1 MNGKNISVRAQWALH
16 GKVLDDEGYQVIACS
31 HGDLS
36 RANFADALGR
46 FTLGALDTLPQVSVS
61 YLQPA
66 TRSPGGGYL
75 ALAIHWFAA
84 DGQRY
89 ADGVLRFDNQGRHTA
104 FTSYFCAP
112 YAQLA
117 QQGITYLN
125 LYKAFGG
132 VTLPT
137 KDGPPKEVTITAAT
151 QQVPAIDGLAL
162 RVAPLL
168 LTGVPVCVLGA
179 DETSMDE
186 RLRFIDT
193 VMGLLPY
200 GFRAKMTAATWTRA
214 TNRNHRFRLF
224 FSSAPRASER
234 PDHLVSWGEPEQVKI
249 PSKAAWHYYQWLDD
263 KVAPLAGLAQMNG
276 EIGFGELADRQAL
289 NLVDKA
295 PPARRTRQ
303 APMAA
308 DVPGSPGSPG
318 SPGKHSPTHAKPAA
332 ADADPVTKILADCS
346 EHVRIANLTR
356 LRQDLSRLQD
366 HQGAGWVDEGHRK
379 RYRMLITR
387 FGLLRPNPGLQRYE
401 LKLYET
407 LLSLAFGKPVT
418 YAAFCQIEDCLGNRP
433 DGSIHSQLLEAI
445 DRVGLADARAKVM
458 VHASLDRRKLD
469 RWLGSKDADAY
480 GLIGELARGAW
491 HRQQHGRLFCD
502 VTLRYL
508 DDKQGRY
515 STMELQKVLFRNGYL
530 ARSLREI
537 GGDQYQVHAITKLL
551 IAAFPR
557 ETYPYGLDTATVT
570 KILGDAQDAP
580 TPALLAAVLWRIPVA
595 EKARAWDAY
604 VYGTITRM
612 DLNENTHGAL
622 WTKLPVIERVQA
634 PPWPPQ
640 NPSAL
645 APLIDQPPLESLPV
659 ELPPG
664 QEPHWQGQRQGS
676 LSWPEHGPEQCQEQG
691 PESWPGSDTAEMDVP
706 NWLNAEPLN
715 QDDL

>member
-1 MNGKNISVRAQWALH
+1 MTGKNISVRAQWALH

-66 TRSPGGGYL
+66 TSSPGGGYL

-117 QQGITYLN
+117 QQGITYLDMYTA
-125 LYKAFGG
+125 LSG

-151 QQVPAIDGLAL
+151 QQVPAIDGLAM

-186 RLRFIDT
+186 RLRFIDA

-234 PDHLVSWGEPEQVKI
+234 PDHLVSWGSPEQVKI

-263 KVAPLAGLAQMNG
+263 KVAPLAGLAQLNG
-276 EIGFGELADRQAL
+276 EIGFGESADRQAL

-295 PPARRTRQ
+295 PPARRSRQ
-303 APMAA
+303 EPVAA
-308 DVPGSPGSPG
+308 DAQG
-318 SPGKHSPTHAKPAA
+318 SPGKHSPTHAKPAPEN
-332 ADADPVTKILADCS
+332 ADPVTKILAECS
-346 EHVRIANLTR
+346 EHVRILNLTR

-366 HQGAGWVDEGHRK
+366 QLGSGWIDEDHRN
-379 RYRMLITR
+379 RYRMLITK
-387 FGLLRPNPGLQRYE
+387 FGLLRHNPGLQRYE
-401 LKLYET
+401 VKLYET
-407 LLSLAFGKPVT
+407 LLPLAFGRPVT
-418 YAAFCQIEDCLGNRP
+418 YEAFCQVEDCLGNRP

-445 DRVGLADARAKVM
+445 DRAGLADARVKVM
-458 VHASLDRRKLD
+458 VHSSLDRRKLD
-469 RWLGSKDADAY
+469 KWLGSKDADAY

-508 DDKQGRY
+508 DDKRGRY
-515 STMELQKVLFRNGYL
+515 STLELQKVLFRNGYL
-530 ARSLREI
+530 AQRLREI
-537 GGDQYQVHAITKLL
+537 GSDQYQVHAITKLL
-551 IAAFPR
+551 LAAFPK
-557 ETYPYGLDTATVT
+557 ETHPYGLEGTTVT

-595 EKARAWDAY
+595 AKARAWDAY
-604 VYGTITRM
+604 VYGTVTRLN
-612 DLNENTHGAL
+612 LNENTHGAL
-622 WTKLPVIERVQA
+622 WTKLPVIERVRAAQ
-634 PPWPPQ
+634 PQRPPQ
-640 NPSAL
+640 DPSVL
-645 APLIDQPPLESLPV
+645 APLMDQPPMESLPA

-664 QEPHWQGQRQGS
+664 QEPQWQEQRQGS
-676 LSWPEHGPEQCQEQG
+676 WSWPGQGQEQWQEQG
-691 PESWPGSDTAEMDVP
+691 PGSWPGSETAEMDVP
-706 NWLNAEPLN
+706 NWLNAEPRSR
-715 QDDL
+715 DDL